1 VQIEQVESPALLP
14 TLDALDA
21 EFECEDEQGAAGR
34 RRQGGAPMDS
44 TFRPTQSEF
53 PTHLRVAR
61 PTVDAMKRSSL
72 DAAIIRPSLGRRASR
87 RLARFLIVFCVGVG
101 TTLAWQSY
109 GDAAREMIV
118 KSSPQ
123 FAWLAPNVVTAAAAS
138 PDLQQLA
145 LGLAAVR
152 QSVDLL
158 TGQLAAGQQQM
169 GSDIAKLQADGQE
182 ILQKLSAVPPRP
194 TAVPTHK
201 PAPVPPPPSPPPQAR
216 N

>member
-1 VQIEQVESPALLP
+1 MV
-14 TLDALDA
+14 
-21 EFECEDEQGAAGR
+21 
-34 RRQGGAPMDS
+34 S
-44 TFRPTQSEF
+44 TFTPTQSEF
-53 PTHLRVAR
+53 ATHRAAR
-61 PTVDAMKRSSL
+61 PTVDATKRSSL
-72 DAAIIRPSLGRRASR
+72 DAITKRPSLARRVR
-87 RLARFLIVFCVGVG
+87 RGSARFLIIFFLGVG

-109 GDAAREMIV
+109 GDAAREMIA

-138 PDLQQLA
+138 PDQQQLA

-169 GSDIAKLQADGQE
+169 GSDIAKLQADEQE
-182 ILQKLSAVPPRP
+182 ILQKLSAVSPRP

-201 PAPVPPPPSPPPQAR
+201 PSPVPPPPSPPPQAR